1 MKNDNNEEN
10 NIKYRN
16 NKSFIYYMKQRAYRM

>member
-16 NKSFIYYMKQRAYRM
+16 NKFHLFLLHEAASV